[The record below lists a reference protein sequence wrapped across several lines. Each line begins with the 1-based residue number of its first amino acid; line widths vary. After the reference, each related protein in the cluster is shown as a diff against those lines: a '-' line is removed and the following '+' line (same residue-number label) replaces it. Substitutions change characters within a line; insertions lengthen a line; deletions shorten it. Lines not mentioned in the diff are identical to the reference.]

1 METKALKCVTAD
13 KDNIGDYGTLVFT
26 DNKTPGYE
34 SKEFSFW
41 NRLGEMALSETASV
55 CLVESHK
62 TDRLT
67 SSVFERHLNTSE
79 TLIPTDDIVI
89 VIALPGK
96 NGNKEPDWDT
106 VKAFRIKKGDAI
118 ILSKEVW
125 HYAPM
130 AVNGTVKTFVVFNTN
145 TPEKDNV
152 SLDSQELYS
161 FIYEV
166 EL

>member
-89 VIALPGK
+89 VIALPGN

-118 ILSKEVW
+118 IGAFAEWKNIDTIVSDNRDFLKGLSEGHYFEVMS
-125 HYAPM
+125 P
-130 AVNGTVKTFVVFNTN
+130 
-145 TPEKDNV
+145 
-152 SLDSQELYS
+152 QEFCES
-161 FIYEV
+161 FD
-166 EL
+166 L